1 MRKIMKTEYTYNVK
15 LDYKPGVS
23 DPGKVFVAYSEI
35 IKSFKRIDSLLGRTL
50 SHGSSCKQTLENVEI
65 GSITSKIKSIFEYS
79 DAELSDEPEY
89 TEDNLQDYLVSSTS
103 IIFSSLSN
111 GKIDSER
118 QIEDIQ
124 EQIEESAKK
133 NNIVSSFAYSK
144 PYASEIVDVLKD
156 VSESS
161 ATLTENEQISYITKN
176 TNISVPKNIEVDVQK
191 IENDMKK
198 KIVTG
203 KRELIL
209 KIKKAYLIGNAQ
221 WEFKH
226 GRNSIDAKILDKDWL
241 EKYHKKIEI
250 IAPGDSLEV
259 VVEIVEE
266 YDKYGKLISDT
277 YTIEKVVGII
287 PGEIDEE

>member
-1 MRKIMKTEYTYNVK
+1 MKTEYTYNVK

-79 DAELSDEPEY
+79 EAELSDEPEY
-89 TEDNLQDYLVSSTS
+89 TEENLQDYLVSSTS
-103 IIFSSLSN
+103 ALFSSLSN
-111 GKIDSER
+111 GKIDSEK

-124 EQIEESAKK
+124 DKIEESAK
-133 NNIVSSFAYSK
+133 NNKILSSFTYSR
-144 PYASEIVDVLKD
+144 PSASEIVDVLKD

-226 GRNSIDAKILDKDWL
+226 GKYSIDAKILDKDWL
-241 EKYHKKIEI
+241 EKYHKKIEV

-259 VVEIVEE
+259 VVEIIEE

>member
-1 MRKIMKTEYTYNVK
+1 MKTEYTYNVK

>member
-1 MRKIMKTEYTYNVK
+1 MKTEYIYNVK

-50 SHGSSCKQTLENVEI
+50 SHGSICKQTLENVEI

-79 DAELSDEPEY
+79 EDELSDEPEY
-89 TEDNLQDYLVSSTS
+89 TEENLQDYLVSSTS
-103 IIFSSLSN
+103 ALFSSLSN
-111 GKIDSER
+111 GKIDSEK

-124 EQIEESAKK
+124 DKIEESARN
-133 NNIVSSFAYSK
+133 NNILSSFTYSR
-144 PYASEIVDVLKD
+144 PSASEIVDVLKD

-161 ATLTENEQISYITKN
+161 STLTENEQISYITKN
-176 TNISVPKNIEVDVQK
+176 ANISVPKNIEVDVQK

-226 GRNSIDAKILDKDWL
+226 GKNSIDAKILDKDWL
-241 EKYHKKIEI
+241 EKYHKKLET

-259 VVEIVEE
+259 VVEIIEE

-277 YTIEKVVGII
+277 YTIDKVIGII